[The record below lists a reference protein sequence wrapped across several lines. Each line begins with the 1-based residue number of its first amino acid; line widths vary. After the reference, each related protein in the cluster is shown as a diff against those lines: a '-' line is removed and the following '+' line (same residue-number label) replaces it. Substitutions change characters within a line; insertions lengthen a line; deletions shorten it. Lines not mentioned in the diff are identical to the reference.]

1 MLPVWAW
8 VLVALV
14 LAITVLALLHYFAN
28 PNFIDVKGRA
38 YLITGGSSGIGKAV
52 AKDILSKGGSV
63 ALVARKQAGL
73 DEAQA
78 ELAGGDEGVRARI
91 SLHAADIMDE
101 EAVKAAVEGAADAHG
116 RLDGVVSSAGTS
128 LPRLFEAISA
138 EQWEWML
145 RLNVVGTRNVIA
157 ASLPHLKASD
167 AGRIVM
173 VSSSA
178 GQVGVFG
185 FTLYS

>member
-1 MLPVWAW
+1 MVRASNTSLRCSERAHPAR
-8 VLVALV
+8 
-14 LAITVLALLHYFAN
+14 LLFA
-28 PNFIDVKGRA
+28 
-38 YLITGGSSGIGKAV
+38 
-52 AKDILSKGGSV
+52 
-63 ALVARKQAGL
+63 
-73 DEAQA
+73 EAQA
-78 ELAGGDEGVRARI
+78 ELGGGDEGVRARI

-185 FTLYS
+185 FTLYSVSGPAPHDARRTPR